1 VESAVFKFGG
11 VPVQTP
17 SDLFQLCARHP
28 KLAGIYLTGGDF
40 DRWLSAIGRTDLAH
54 VASESRRVSADGT
67 EALHLFIEYCR
78 MRDYLR
84 RTPGRRLGVLLAG
97 RTGVGKSSTINTLA
111 GTQVADTDE
120 YLPTTASVVSYD
132 LEINGVPSRIVD
144 TPGLAD
150 GKNLDD
156 SYIDW
161 IRRDVGEFGIDCLLF
176 ATPLH
181 ESRVRTDE
189 IKAIETITNAFG
201 SHIWRRSLALLT
213 FADHFPE
220 ATQFK
225 RKLAARPP
233 GIVEAITK
241 ATSDPAAAEA
251 IPFIPLTNK
260 DILNPDGRRWLG
272 KLQLALLDRM
282 APEGTSLFYGAGP
295 DGGRNDARFRCY
307 LKNGGGPP
315 IYRFICRS
323 AGTTG
328 TCDFCRLSF
337 EKTSSR

>member
-1 VESAVFKFGG
+1 MPA
-11 VPVQTP
+11 
-17 SDLFQLCARHP
+17 
-28 KLAGIYLTGGDF
+28 
-40 DRWLSAIGRTDLAH
+40 
-54 VASESRRVSADGT
+54 
-67 EALHLFIEYCR
+67 
-78 MRDYLR
+78 
-84 RTPGRRLGVLLAG
+84 
-97 RTGVGKSSTINTLA
+97 
-111 GTQVADTDE
+111 
-120 YLPTTASVVSYD
+120 TASVVSYD

-156 SYIDW
+156 SYVDW

-201 SHIWRRSLALLT
+201 SHIWRRSLVLLT
-213 FADHFPE
+213 FADFFPE
-220 ATQFK
+220 AAQY
-225 RKLAARPP
+225 KLRLERRPP
-233 GIVEAITK
+233 GIAAAIAK

-260 DILNPDGRRWLG
+260 DVLNPDGRRWLG
-272 KLQLALLDRM
+272 RLQLALLDRM

-295 DGGRNDARFRCY
+295 DGGRSDARFRCY
-307 LKNGGGPP
+307 IRNNGGPP
-315 IYRFICRS
+315 SYRFICRS

-328 TCDFCRLSF
+328 TCDFCRLPF
-337 EKTSSR
+337 EKTSGR